1 MIGKIHKRASPTNA
15 LNYVARKEGARYVTG
30 NMAGRNLKELAKEFQ
45 MSQSLRPEVKQPY
58 YHISLSLRN
67 HRPDDFLWKKA
78 IDEYVHQMGLKDCQ
92 YVAFRHSD
100 TGHDHVHIIA
110 SRIRVTDGHLVSDS
124 HDYHRSQQALREIEQ
139 KSPWFESEPSSPKV
153 VRKRLNTK
161 EYRYFERTGYETGK
175 MELQRLINKVGQRSQ
190 TFAEFRNRL
199 AEKGIVVG
207 INQTRTGK
215 IRGISYALEVPDGD
229 GWKKIAVAGNKLG
242 KAYTWDGI
250 EREFGVSRTG
260 DMNREAYA
268 QSVRDYNLERYGSTE
283 GQRQRRLVER
293 EKRHTLKL
301 KYDEAKEAVLELVGK
316 EDFEK
321 ATQQAI
327 DRTVVAYAADEG
339 MKPDDIALMVGYSS
353 HRARAVFALPPE
365 EREKAFDSY
374 YADVLKNVEDKQAAP
389 SREREMDG
397 PEL

>member
-30 NMAGRNLKELAKEFQ
+30 NMAGRNLKEQALEFQ

-110 SRIRVTDGHLVSDS
+110 SRIKVTDGHLVSDS
-124 HDYHRSQQALREIEQ
+124 QDYYRSQQVLREIEQ
-139 KSPWFESEPSSPKV
+139 KSPWFEPEPSSPKV

-215 IRGISYALEVPDGD
+215 IRGISYALEVPDGE

-250 EREFGVSRTG
+250 EREFGIARTG
-260 DMNREAYA
+260 EMNQEAIM
-268 QSVRDYNLERYGSTE
+268 QSVGDYNIKHYSSTE
-283 GQRQRRLVER
+283 RQRQKRSVER
-293 EKRHTLKL
+293 EERHRLKL
-301 KYDEAKEAVLELVGK
+301 KYNEAKDAVKEIVG
-316 EDFEK
+316 EEVWRG
-321 ATQQAI
+321 ATAQGI
-327 DRTVVAYAADEG
+327 DRAVTAYAAEQG
-339 MKPDDIALMVGYSS
+339 MKTEEIAPMLGHSS
-353 HRARAVFALPPE
+353 HHLRGINALPPE
-365 EREKAFDSY
+365 ERERKLDDLAFDY
-374 YADVLKNVEDKQAAP
+374 GPLLPAEEKERTRQ
-389 SREREMDG
+389 REMDG